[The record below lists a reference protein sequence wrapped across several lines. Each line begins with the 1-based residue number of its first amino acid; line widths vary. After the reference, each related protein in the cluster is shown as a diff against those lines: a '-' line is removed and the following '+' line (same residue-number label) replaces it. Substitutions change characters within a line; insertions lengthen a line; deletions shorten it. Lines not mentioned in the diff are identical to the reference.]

1 MKRLSGLLLG
11 CGLLFGGLSTVAA
24 QQQMSDGAMPPPKVL
39 QVIRE
44 NLKPGKS
51 GSPHEA
57 TESGFVKAFQAA
69 KWPTHY
75 LAMDSMTGSPRS
87 LFFVAYDSFA
97 AWEKDAMATQHD
109 ATLAAALDRAAIAD
123 GALLESSESSVFV
136 YRDDFSLRAPVN
148 IPLMRYFEI
157 QRFKIRPGH
166 EKEWDTLVKMYVNGY
181 EKTVPNAH
189 WATYESAYGTNN
201 SGVYIVITPMKSAAE
216 VDQNF
221 ADSKK
226 FTGAMGED
234 WMKKAGDLA
243 AACIESSQDN
253 LFLFNP
259 KLSYVSDDWI
269 KADPAFWKPAK

>member
-1 MKRLSGLLLG
+1 MKRLTGLLLG
-11 CGLLFGGLSTVAA
+11 SGLLFGGLSTVAA
-24 QQQMSDGAMPPPKVL
+24 QQMSDGAMPPPKVL

-44 NLKPGKS
+44 FLKPGKS

-57 TESGFVKAFQAA
+57 TESGFVKAFQSA

-87 LFFVAYDSFA
+87 LFFVPYDSFA

-109 ATLAAALDRAAIAD
+109 ATLSAALDRAAIAD
-123 GALLESSESSVFV
+123 GALLESSETSAYV
-136 YRDDFSLRAPVN
+136 YRDDYSLRAPVN
-148 IPLMRYFEI
+148 IPTMRYFEI

-166 EKEWDTLVKMYVNGY
+166 DKEWDTLVKMYVTGY

-189 WATYESAYGTNN
+189 WATYESAYGADNG
-201 SGVYIVITPMKSAAE
+201 GVYIVITPMKSAAE

-226 FTGAMGED
+226 FMGAMGDD

>member
-1 MKRLSGLLLG
+1 MKRLTGLLLG

-24 QQQMSDGAMPPPKVL
+24 QQMADGAMPPPKVL

-44 NLKPGKS
+44 FLKPGKS

-75 LAMDSMTGSPRS
+75 LAVDSMTGSPRS
-87 LFFVAYDSFA
+87 LFFVAYDSFG
-97 AWEKDAMATQHD
+97 AWEKDSMATQHD
-109 ATLAAALDRAAIAD
+109 AALSAALDRAAIAD

-136 YRDDFSLRAPVN
+136 YRDDYSLRAPIN

-166 EKEWDTLVKMYVNGY
+166 EKEWDTLVKMYVTGY

-189 WATYESAYGTNN
+189 WTTYQSAYGADNG
-201 SGVYIVITPMKSAAE
+201 GVYIVVTPMKSAAE

-226 FTGAMGED
+226 FMGAMGED

>member
-1 MKRLSGLLLG
+1 MKRLTGLLLA

-24 QQQMSDGAMPPPKVL
+24 QQMSDGAMPPPKVL

-44 NLKPGKS
+44 FLKPGKS

-57 TESGFVKAFQAA
+57 TESDFVKAFQAA

-75 LAMDSMTGSPRS
+75 LAVDSMTGSPRS

-109 ATLAAALDRAAIAD
+109 AALSAALDRAAIAD
-123 GALLESSESSVFV
+123 GALLESSESSVYV
-136 YRDDFSLRAPVN
+136 YREDYSLRAPVN

-166 EKEWDTLVKMYVNGY
+166 EKEWDTLVKMYVSGY

-189 WATYESAYGTNN
+189 WTTYQSAYGADNG
-201 SGVYIVITPMKSAAE
+201 GVYIVVTPMKSAVE

-221 ADSKK
+221 ADSKT
-226 FTGAMGED
+226 FMGAMGED

-269 KADPAFWKPAK
+269 KADPSFWKPAK

>member
-1 MKRLSGLLLG
+1 MKRLTGLLLG

-24 QQQMSDGAMPPPKVL
+24 QQMSDGAMPPPKVL

-75 LAMDSMTGSPRS
+75 LAVDSMTGSPRS
-87 LFFVAYDSFA
+87 LFFVPYDSFA
-97 AWEKDAMATQHD
+97 AWEKDAMATQRD
-109 ATLAAALDRAAIAD
+109 ATLSAALDRAAIAD
-123 GALLESSESSVFV
+123 GEMLESSETSVFV
-136 YRDDFSLRAPVN
+136 YRQDYSLRAPVN

-166 EKEWDTLVKMYVNGY
+166 EKEWDTLVKMYVTGY

-189 WATYESAYGTNN
+189 WATYQSAYGTD
-201 SGVYIVITPMKSAAE
+201 SGGVYIVVTPMKSATE

-221 ADSKK
+221 ADSMK
-226 FTGAMGED
+226 FMAAMGED

-243 AACIESSQDN
+243 SACIESSQDN

-269 KADPAFWKPAK
+269 KADPTFWKSK

>member
-1 MKRLSGLLLG
+1 MKRLTGLLLG

-24 QQQMSDGAMPPPKVL
+24 QQMSDGAMPPPKVL

-57 TESGFVKAFQAA
+57 TESSFVKAFQAA

-75 LAMDSMTGSPRS
+75 LAVDSMTGSPRS
-87 LFFVAYDSFA
+87 LFFVPYDSFA

-109 ATLAAALDRAAIAD
+109 ATLSAALDRAAIAD
-123 GALLESSESSVFV
+123 GEMLESSETSVFV
-136 YRDDFSLRAPVN
+136 YRQDYSLRAPVN

-166 EKEWDTLVKMYVNGY
+166 EKEWDTLVKMYVTGY

-189 WATYESAYGTNN
+189 WATYQSAYGTD
-201 SGVYIVITPMKSAAE
+201 SGGVYIVVTPMKSATE

-221 ADSKK
+221 ADSMK
-226 FTGAMGED
+226 FMAAMGDD

-243 AACIESSQDN
+243 SACIESSQDN

-269 KADPAFWKPAK
+269 KADPTFWKSK

>member
-1 MKRLSGLLLG
+1 MKRLTGLLLG

-24 QQQMSDGAMPPPKVL
+24 QQMSDGAMPPPKVL

-75 LAMDSMTGSPRS
+75 LAVDSMTGSPRS
-87 LFFVAYDSFA
+87 LFFVPYDSFA

-109 ATLAAALDRAAIAD
+109 ATLSAALDRAAIAD
-123 GALLESSESSVFV
+123 GEMLESSETSVFV
-136 YRDDFSLRAPVN
+136 YRQDYSLRAPVN

-166 EKEWDTLVKMYVNGY
+166 EKEWDTLVKMYVTGY

-189 WATYESAYGTNN
+189 WATYQSAYGTD
-201 SGVYIVITPMKSAAE
+201 SGGVYIVVTPMKSATE

-221 ADSKK
+221 ADSMK
-226 FTGAMGED
+226 FMAAMGDD

-243 AACIESSQDN
+243 SACIEASQDN

-269 KADPAFWKPAK
+269 KADPTFWKSK

>member
-1 MKRLSGLLLG
+1 MKRLTGLLLG

-24 QQQMSDGAMPPPKVL
+24 QQMSDGAMPPPKVL

-75 LAMDSMTGSPRS
+75 LAVDSMTGSPRS
-87 LFFVAYDSFA
+87 LFFVPYDSFA
-97 AWEKDAMATQHD
+97 AWEKDAMATQRD
-109 ATLAAALDRAAIAD
+109 ATLSAALDRAAIAD
-123 GALLESSESSVFV
+123 GEMLESSGTSVFV
-136 YRDDFSLRAPVN
+136 YRQDYSLRAPVN

-166 EKEWDTLVKMYVNGY
+166 EKEWDTLVKMYVTGY

-189 WATYESAYGTNN
+189 WATYQSAYGTD
-201 SGVYIVITPMKSAAE
+201 SGGVYIVVTPMKSATE

-221 ADSKK
+221 ADSMK
-226 FTGAMGED
+226 FMGAMGDD

-243 AACIESSQDN
+243 SACIESSQDN

-269 KADPAFWKPAK
+269 KADPTFWKSK